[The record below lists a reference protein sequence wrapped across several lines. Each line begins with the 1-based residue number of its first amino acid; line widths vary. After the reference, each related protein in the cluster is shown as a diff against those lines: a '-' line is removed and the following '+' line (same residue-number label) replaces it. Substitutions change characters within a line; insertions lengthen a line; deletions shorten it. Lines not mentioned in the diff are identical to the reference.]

1 MLMTSCS
8 AQVSRLNLP
17 QFLPPPE
24 SSLDSVSYRGDAKSR
39 VKPLDL
45 SGIHQKHSTAAQ
57 GIAATDVAAGAASA
71 PSATSSFF
79 LPAIASS
86 NLPPSISALSLG
98 ASASQRQVLGS
109 QPRNRHGGLHAA
121 ASQSELSALTTSP
134 VQSSR
139 RAQLPA
145 QTSSS
150 NAAKGAWQSSTA
162 TEAAR
167 TAHGSDSHVLAGG
180 SWQDIDAAASAH
192 EQWVLR
198 RQAARR
204 SQEEEQWG
212 QLTVQLP
219 DQAGS
224 VSQQLLQQVP
234 DELQETAQFC
244 AVSKV
249 RWQTMLSKMH
259 CASASWSH
267 SLQHSHA
274 LHTCMPCHVMR
285 LHCCW
290 LHISCYVSQG
300 GLPKRQP
307 LISCMLQTCH
317 DSPCAS
323 SLMYGLSREVC
334 FSVQHIV
341 TVISLLYVRVSC
353 HPSLWYLLWYL
364 YVSPL
369 FNEFHI
375 IPRYRYQLLVFL
387 P

>member
-1 MLMTSCS
+1 MLITSCS

-39 VKPLDL
+39 VKPLNL
-45 SGIHQKHSTAAQ
+45 SGIRQKHGTAEQ
-57 GIAATDVAAGAASA
+57 GIAATDIAADAASA
-71 PSATSSFF
+71 PSVMSRFF

-86 NLPPSISALSLG
+86 NLPPSTSALSLG
-98 ASASQRQVLGS
+98 ASASQRQVPGS
-109 QPRNRHGGLHAA
+109 QPSNMHGDLHAA
-121 ASQSELSALTTSP
+121 ASQSVLPALTTSP

-145 QTSSS
+145 PTSSS

-162 TEAAR
+162 TEAAG
-167 TAHGSDSHVLAGG
+167 TAHGSDSHVLAGC

-192 EQWVLR
+192 EQWVLL

-204 SQEEEQWG
+204 EEQWG
-212 QLTVQLP
+212 QLTVQLS

-249 RWQTMLSKMH
+249 RWHTVLSETH
-259 CASASWSH
+259 CASASRSH
-267 SLQHSHA
+267 SLQYSHA
-274 LHTCMPCHVMR
+274 LHTCTPCHVMR
-285 LHCCW
+285 LHRCW

-300 GLPKRQP
+300 GLPKR
-307 LISCMLQTCH
+307 LN
-317 DSPCAS
+317 DS
-323 SLMYGLSREVC
+323 L
-334 FSVQHIV
+334 
-341 TVISLLYVRVSC
+341 
-353 HPSLWYLLWYL
+353 
-364 YVSPL
+364 
-369 FNEFHI
+369 
-375 IPRYRYQLLVFL
+375 
-387 P
+387 